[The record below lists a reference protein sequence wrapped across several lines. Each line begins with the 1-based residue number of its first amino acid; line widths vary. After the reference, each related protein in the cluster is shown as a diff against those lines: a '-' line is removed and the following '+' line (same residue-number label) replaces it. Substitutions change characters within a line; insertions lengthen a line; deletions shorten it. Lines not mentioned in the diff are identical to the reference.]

1 MTAVQHDH
9 SYLSDHE
16 QTVPLRENN
25 IVDGLSEDK
34 TSVASQTDL
43 TVDEID

>member
-16 QTVPLRENN
+16 QTVPENN
-25 IVDGLSEDK
+25 IAGRLSEDK
-34 TSVASQTDL
+34 TSLASQTDL